1 MNNVQKNY
9 MVEKAAYDAAKEN
22 EDWELV
28 ERLEIPYLEA
38 ESEMVEWALDHADK
52 SNMIPPELILTLR
65 DKWMFP
71 QYHERMVDLAF
82 RLSV

>member
-9 MVEKAAYDAAKEN
+9 MVAKAAYDAAKEN

-38 ESEMVEWALDHADK
+38 ESDMVEWALDHAEK
-52 SNMIPPELILTLR
+52 RIPPKLMETLR
-65 DKWMFP
+65 DRWMFP
-71 QYHERMVDLAF
+71 QFHDRMVDLAF